1 MRLESGRRSFV
12 RQVIGGAPALAG
24 MAAFAGSVHASP
36 LLSGSRS
43 VHADLAIE
51 SILQRLAG
59 LHNEIVRR
67 RPTAGDAGAAIEYLQ
82 QLAALRQQTGRD
94 VELSRVLRGLVAHM
108 GREPLLSLPPDPRVL
123 QAGLSYYGLEAGA
136 LSIVALGSVS
146 YDARSAA
153 LDTLLDRGVAAYYI
167 DPAYAFDMLTF
178 AVAGDTSWVCPMFED
193 MTTMVEALAAILCL
207 AAQFVPLIAPECFA
221 ATTVLATL
229 KVLELLAQC

>member
-1 MRLESGRRSFV
+1 
-12 RQVIGGAPALAG
+12 
-24 MAAFAGSVHASP
+24 
-36 LLSGSRS
+36 
-43 VHADLAIE
+43 
-51 SILQRLAG
+51 
-59 LHNEIVRR
+59 
-67 RPTAGDAGAAIEYLQ
+67 
-82 QLAALRQQTGRD
+82 
-94 VELSRVLRGLVAHM
+94 
-108 GREPLLSLPPDPRVL
+108 VL

-136 LSIVALGSVS
+136 LSIGALRSVS

-167 DPAYAFDMLTF
+167 DPTYAFDMLTF
-178 AVAGDTSWVCPMFED
+178 AVAGGTSWVCPMFED